1 MLLMIALGLFAIG
14 ALFGLTM
21 AAMHFRGVSPPRVW
35 LVAVHS
41 VFVAAGLI
49 VLFVAVWPD
58 FSGRAAWALGIFVLA
73 ALGGFTMALGFHLRR
88 MRLPSGLVVGH
99 GALAVIAFLVL
110 LFAAFAL

>member
-21 AAMHFRGVSPPRVW
+21 AIMHFRGVSPPRVW
-35 LVAVHS
+35 LAAVHS
-41 VFVAAGLI
+41 VFVAGGLM

-58 FSGRAAWALGIFVLA
+58 FRGRAALALGVFVLA
-73 ALGGFTMALGFHLRR
+73 ALGGFTLALGFHLRR
-88 MRLPSGLVVGH
+88 MRLPSALVLGH
-99 GALAVIAFLVL
+99 GTLAVIAFLIL